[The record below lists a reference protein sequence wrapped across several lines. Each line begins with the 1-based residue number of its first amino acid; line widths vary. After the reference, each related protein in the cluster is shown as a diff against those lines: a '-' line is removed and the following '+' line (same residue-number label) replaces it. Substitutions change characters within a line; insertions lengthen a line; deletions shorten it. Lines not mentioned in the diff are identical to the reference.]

1 MKIIPVKNLNTFKCK
16 GVPHKTLPSE
26 NLLIMIVFTTNAL
39 ITYIIFIRNFHYT
52 MLKISLMLASLP
64 FDT

>member
-39 ITYIIFIRNFHYT
+39 IIYIIFITKFSLYNVRNFTHVSSIT
-52 MLKISLMLASLP
+52 I
-64 FDT
+64 